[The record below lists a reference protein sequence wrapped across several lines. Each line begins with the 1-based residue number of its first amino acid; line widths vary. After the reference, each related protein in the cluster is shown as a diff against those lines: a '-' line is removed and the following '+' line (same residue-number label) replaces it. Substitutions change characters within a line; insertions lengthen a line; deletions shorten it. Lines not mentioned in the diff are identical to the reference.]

1 MIELDGSQHY
11 EEEGAKRMH
20 SARSFLRDCPQI
32 RNRCTGKDLLL
43 RELRREVF
51 SEGNKK

>member
-1 MIELDGSQHY
+1 MSWTVNGTMK
-11 EEEGAKRMH
+11 KRGQKGMH

-32 RNRCTGKDLLL
+32 RNRRTEKDLLL